1 MPFERR
7 SGLIGKKPG
16 SGSAQEELKLAAK
29 ERKRAKAK
37 GWKGLEHTA
46 KSAKS
51 DILSGKKTYSTTGKK
66 TAEWKTK
73 GSKKHGYDES
83 GEVRRKERART
94 ARALARK
101 TPERTSAAIKR
112 LHRNVAHG
120 S

>member
-7 SGLIGKKPG
+7 SGLIGKKPD
-16 SGSAQEELKLAAK
+16 SGSAQEELKDAARQRKIAK
-29 ERKRAKAK
+29 ER
-37 GWKGLEHTA
+37 GLKGLEHTA
-46 KSAKS
+46 KRAKS
-51 DILSGKKTYSTTGKK
+51 DILSGKKTYSVTGKK
-66 TAEWKTK
+66 TAGWKTQ

-101 TPERTSAAIKR
+101 TPERQSAAIKR